1 MFWFKASLH
10 ESILRTAAQPA
21 LKAVAVQR
29 LALLADEG
37 KGLPSN
43 LRPEAKELLEICQT
57 LQRSS
62 FREED
67 ITRLAHNRV
76 LDGYTEGFLE
86 KLNCHCLLLLSLLT
100 WHFEASVHVS
110 PKSPSPP
117 RGLLQF
123 FRREKDNLKQLC
135 GILCDRY
142 NNLSKQ
148 KKMSQREFLEKLDN
162 LLRFIEFGYGLFL
175 LDSR

>member
-1 MFWFKASLH
+1 LFWFKASLH

-21 LKAVAVQR
+21 LKGLAVQR
-29 LALLADEG
+29 LAQLADGG
-37 KGLPSN
+37 KGLPSD

-57 LQRSS
+57 LQRNG

-67 ITRLAHNRV
+67 ITRLAYNRV
-76 LDGYTEGFLE
+76 LDGYTEGSLE
-86 KLNCHCLLLLSLLT
+86 KLNCHCLLVLSLLT

-110 PKSPSPP
+110 PESSLPP
-117 RGLLQF
+117 RELLQF
-123 FRREKDNLKQLC
+123 IHREKGNLKQLC

-142 NNLSKQ
+142 NSLSKQ
-148 KKMSQREFLEKLDN
+148 KKMPQREFSEMLDD
-162 LLRFIEFGYGLFL
+162 LLRYLGFEFGLFL

>member
-1 MFWFKASLH
+1 LFWFKASLH

-21 LKAVAVQR
+21 LKGLAVQR

-43 LRPEAKELLEICQT
+43 LGPEAKALLEICQT
-57 LQRSS
+57 LQRSG
-62 FREED
+62 FREGD

-86 KLNCHCLLLLSLLT
+86 KLNCHCLLVLSILT
-100 WHFEASVHVS
+100 WHFEASVHVPPNS
-110 PKSPSPP
+110 SHPP

-123 FRREKDNLKQLC
+123 FHREKDNLKQLC

-148 KKMSQREFLEKLDN
+148 KKIPQQEFVEKLDD
-162 LLRFIEFGYGLFL
+162 LLRYLEFGFGLFL

>member
-1 MFWFKASLH
+1 
-10 ESILRTAAQPA
+10 
-21 LKAVAVQR
+21 
-29 LALLADEG
+29 
-37 KGLPSN
+37 
-43 LRPEAKELLEICQT
+43 
-57 LQRSS
+57 
-62 FREED
+62 
-67 ITRLAHNRV
+67 
-76 LDGYTEGFLE
+76 
-86 KLNCHCLLLLSLLT
+86 
-100 WHFEASVHVS
+100 
-110 PKSPSPP
+110 
-117 RGLLQF
+117 F